1 MNLVKRPPNTHWC
14 YSQPQSLR
22 CWSSRGQLTAKAPVA
37 LATCSTRFSTTSWV
51 ARSHLAKPTQNESGQ
66 AAVEFALVL
75 PFVILAVASLF
86 VAARVVADQLALWHG
101 AYAGAYAA
109 SLQPDNA
116 EAIQQAVVTET
127 GISNVSVSTT
137 RADPY
142 ITVSVSTTRTI
153 PLFIFS
159 WSVRAFTMNADVTIH
174 IQDT

>member
-1 MNLVKRPPNTHWC
+1 M
-14 YSQPQSLR
+14 
-22 CWSSRGQLTAKAPVA
+22 AKSPR
-37 LATCSTRFSTTSWV
+37 TD
-51 ARSHLAKPTQNESGQ
+51 SGQ

-75 PFVILAVASLF
+75 PFIILAVASLF

-142 ITVSVSTTRTI
+142 ITVSVSTTRNM
-153 PLFIFS
+153 PLFIFG
-159 WSVRAFTMNADVTIH
+159 WSVHAFTLHADVTIR

>member
-51 ARSHLAKPTQNESGQ
+51 ARSHLAKSTQTESGQ

-75 PFVILAVASLF
+75 PFIILAVASLF
-86 VAARVVADQLALWHG
+86 VAARVITDQLALWHG

-109 SLQPDNA
+109 SIQPDNA

-127 GISNVSVSTT
+127 GFSDVSVSTT
-137 RADPY
+137 RNDPY
-142 ITVSVSTTRTI
+142 VTVTVAKTQNIS
-153 PLFIFS
+153 LFMFN
-159 WSVRAFTMNADVTIH
+159 WSIQAFTLHADVTIH

>member
-1 MNLVKRPPNTHWC
+1 M
-14 YSQPQSLR
+14 
-22 CWSSRGQLTAKAPVA
+22 
-37 LATCSTRFSTTSWV
+37 
-51 ARSHLAKPTQNESGQ
+51 ARSPRTDSGQ

-75 PFVILAVASLF
+75 PFIILAISSLF
-86 VAARVVADQLALWHG
+86 VAARVITDQLALWHG

-109 SLQPDNA
+109 SLEPDNA
-116 EAIQQAVVTET
+116 ESIRQAVVTET
-127 GISNVSVSTT
+127 GISNVSVTTT

-142 ITVSVSTTRTI
+142 ITVSVSTTRTV

>member
-1 MNLVKRPPNTHWC
+1 M
-14 YSQPQSLR
+14 
-22 CWSSRGQLTAKAPVA
+22 
-37 LATCSTRFSTTSWV
+37 TCSTKFSTTSWV
-51 ARSHLAKPTQNESGQ
+51 APNRLAKSPRTDSGQ

-75 PFVILAVASLF
+75 PFIILAVASLF
-86 VAARVVADQLALWHG
+86 VAARVITDQLALWHG

-109 SLQPDNA
+109 SLEPDNA
-116 EAIQQAVVTET
+116 EAIQRAVVNET

-153 PLFIFS
+153 PLFIFG

-174 IQDT
+174 IQDS